1 MSLEE
6 LATAS
11 KAPTVE
17 EVAAA
22 IVAIAA
28 AHGKPMVSTGEK
40 TTSDHAKRLIRRVCA
55 HLHKGTQL
63 SVYLLAF
70 DAAESVQM
78 LMTGYAEEHADG
90 IEDLSETMAA
100 AHDKMLEDLDA
111 AVASLRD
118 PS

>member
-22 IVAIAA
+22 IVAIAD

-55 HLHKGTQL
+55 HLHEGTQL

-70 DAAESVQM
+70 DAAESTQM
-78 LMTGYAEEHADG
+78 AGTGNGEEHADS
-90 IEDLSETMAA
+90 IDDLSETMAT
-100 AHDKMLEDLDA
+100 AHGKMIEDLEA
-111 AVASLRD
+111 ASAFFRD